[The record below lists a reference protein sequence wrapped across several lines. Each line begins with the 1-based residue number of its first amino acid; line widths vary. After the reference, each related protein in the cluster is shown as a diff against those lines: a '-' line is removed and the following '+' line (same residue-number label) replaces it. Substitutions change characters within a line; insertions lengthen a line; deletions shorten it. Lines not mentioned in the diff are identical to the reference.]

1 MHHMGNLP
9 QTVGAAV
16 DAGRRCLVHRYF
28 EDYGEDRLLV
38 ESTKGL
44 SAEQQ
49 AEVRRAD
56 RCPSLFACRPDAWVT
71 ANGPR

>member
-1 MHHMGNLP
+1 M
-9 QTVGAAV
+9 GAAI
-16 DAGRRCLVHRYF
+16 DAASGFLMHRYF
-28 EDYGEDRLLV
+28 EDYGEDRLLI

-49 AEVRRAD
+49 AEVRRRAG
-56 RCPSLFACRPDAWVT
+56 RCPAVERAWVRAK